1 MRISKALGIVLVL
14 VLAAQGAF
22 AFTTITGEQTSDDAQ
37 ITISG
42 TVAEVVAITVQGI
55 GDFDSLNLLD
65 NVTDE
70 AIVSVTEFSNVG
82 AGYTVTIESA
92 NGLQFEGGSIDGEVT
107 NSGSTV
113 LPYTLEYGG
122 EEVTDG
128 EVFDR
133 SEVTGTDGTTR
144 ELTISYSGQDINLPG
159 GDYDDTLTFT
169 IEGK

>member
-42 TVAEVVAITVQGI
+42 PVAEVVAIAVEGI

-82 AGYTVTIESA
+82 AGYTVTIDSA
-92 NGLQFEGGSIDGEVT
+92 NGLQFLGGFVDGGVT
-107 NSGSTV
+107 NSGDSA
-113 LPYTLEYGG
+113 LGYTLAYGG
-122 EEVTDG
+122 EDVTDG
-128 EVFDR
+128 AVFDR
-133 SEVTGTDGTTR
+133 SEVTGTAGTTR
-144 ELTISYSGQDINLPG
+144 ELTISYNGQDINLPG
-159 GDYDDTLTFT
+159 GDYEDTLTFE
-169 IEGK
+169 IEAK